1 MGGLAKRTWALLLA
15 ALLALLIFDGLLAAP
30 LVSGTD
36 SSLPLPSN
44 QTSWWEGLILF
55 LKDPVW
61 LGIII
66 TIVFGILSV
75 FAAWHY
81 YKKSKR
87 DIERSSEESLKFS
100 APSDFPGL
108 VAMDTRPPPKNPN
121 FTGRTTILEDIYQT
135 LNSSSK
141 VYVIS
146 GTGGMGKTQIA
157 AQYLYQHENEYK
169 YKWWLPVDPAVLS
182 SYYASLAFDLASE
195 PGFPKAFCRD
205 PTFTVTTIKNWLEED
220 HGWKWLLIL
229 DNAIEPDTIRCYLPR
244 EGPGH
249 AIVTTRNSSSVWDN
263 MAHHYQL
270 VKFELDDEAIEFL
283 IKRTTLAD
291 RAGARAL
298 AKELGC
304 LPLAL
309 EQAGAYIKET
319 GGYFSTYL
327 ELLKTDRVNV
337 LSKSWPTDYPEP
349 VSRTWNISFEKSKED
364 MPLSANLLS
373 LCSFLA
379 PEPERIPKAL
389 LSHGLKY
396 LDQPIPTSSQLEEAI
411 QALVRYSLVTVVPDS
426 IYVHNLMQDVI
437 RYQLPENDK
446 KRWAEAAANLVD
458 DAFPKDHL
466 DNPKSWPECAL
477 LLPHALSVAGH
488 AEELGV
494 ALENTGHLLNE
505 CGLYLQTRGELAE
518 AKSALKRA
526 IEIDEKV
533 YGSAHPTVATMVNN
547 LGSVLKDLGELQE
560 AKKCYERALEIDE
573 KVYGLDHPIVAT
585 MVNNLGGVL
594 QDMGELQEAKKY
606 LERALKI
613 DEKVYGPD
621 HSDVATPVN
630 NLGSVLQDLGE
641 LQEAKKCYERA
652 LKINEKAYG
661 PDHPDVARN
670 VNNLGLV
677 LKDLGNLQE
686 AKKCFE
692 RALQIAE
699 EVYGPDH
706 PKVAATINNLGLV
719 LKDLG
724 DLQEAKKCFERALQI
739 AEEVYGPDHPTV
751 ARDVNNLGSV
761 LQDMGDLQEAKKCYE
776 RALKIRRACLGKDHP
791 LTKRALEN
799 LKSLPPIK

>member
-1 MGGLAKRTWALLLA
+1 
-15 ALLALLIFDGLLAAP
+15 
-30 LVSGTD
+30 
-36 SSLPLPSN
+36 
-44 QTSWWEGLILF
+44 LF

-205 PTFTVTTIKNWLEED
+205 LSSTVTTIKNWLEQD

-244 EGPGH
+244 ESGGH

-283 IKRTTLAD
+283 IKRTKLAD
-291 RAGARAL
+291 REGAKAL

-319 GGYFSTYL
+319 GGNFSTYL
-327 ELLKTDRVNV
+327 EQLKNDRVNV

-349 VSRTWNISFEKSKED
+349 VSRTWNISFEKSTEET
-364 MPLSANLLS
+364 PLSANLLS

-396 LDQPIPTSSQLEEAI
+396 IDQPTPASSQLEEAI
-411 QALVRYSLVTVVPDS
+411 QALVRYSLVTVAPDS
-426 IYVHNLMQDVI
+426 LYVHNLMQDVI
-437 RYQLPENDK
+437 RYRLPENDK
-446 KRWAEAAANLVD
+446 KRWAESAVNLMK
-458 DAFPKDHL
+458 DAFPEDHL
-466 DNPKSWPECAL
+466 DNPESWPECAL
-477 LLPHALSVAGH
+477 LLPHALAAAGH
-488 AEELGV
+488 TEELGV
-494 ALENTGHLLNE
+494 APEKTGRLLNS
-505 CGLYLQTRGELAE
+505 CGLYLQTRGEFAE

-526 IEIDEKV
+526 IEIGK
-533 YGSAHPTVATMVNN
+533 
-547 LGSVLKDLGELQE
+547 
-560 AKKCYERALEIDE
+560 
-573 KVYGLDHPIVAT
+573 
-585 MVNNLGGVL
+585 
-594 QDMGELQEAKKY
+594 
-606 LERALKI
+606 
-613 DEKVYGPD
+613 
-621 HSDVATPVN
+621 
-630 NLGSVLQDLGE
+630 
-641 LQEAKKCYERA
+641 
-652 LKINEKAYG
+652 KAYG
-661 PDHPDVARN
+661 PDNPTVAIR
-670 VNNLGLV
+670 VNNLG
-677 LKDLGNLQE
+677 
-686 AKKCFE
+686 A
-692 RALQIAE
+692 
-699 EVYGPDH
+699 
-706 PKVAATINNLGLV
+706 V

-739 AEEVYGPDHPTV
+739 CRARLGEDHP
-751 ARDVNNLGSV
+751 
-761 LQDMGDLQEAKKCYE
+761 
-776 RALKIRRACLGKDHP
+776 H
-791 LTKRALEN
+791 TKLVLEN

>member
-1 MGGLAKRTWALLLA
+1 M
-15 ALLALLIFDGLLAAP
+15 
-30 LVSGTD
+30 
-36 SSLPLPSN
+36 
-44 QTSWWEGLILF
+44 F

-66 TIVFGILSV
+66 TIVFGILSI

-205 PTFTVTTIKNWLEED
+205 LPSTVTTIKNWLEQD
-220 HGWKWLLIL
+220 HGWKWLLVL
-229 DNAIEPDTIRCYLPR
+229 DNAMEPDTIRCYLPR
-244 EGPGH
+244 EGAGH

-263 MAHHYQL
+263 MAHHYQI
-270 VKFELDDEAIEFL
+270 VKFEPGEATDFL
-283 IKRTTLAD
+283 IRRIELAD
-291 RAGARAL
+291 RAGAKAL

-319 GGYFSTYL
+319 GGNFSTYL
-327 ELLKTDRVNV
+327 EQLKNNRVNV

-349 VSRTWNISFEKSKED
+349 VSRTWNISFEKSKKD

-389 LSHGLKY
+389 FSRGLKY
-396 LDQPIPTSSQLEEAI
+396 LDQPTPTSSQLEEAI

-477 LLPHALSVAGH
+477 LLPHALAAAGH

-494 ALENTGHLLNE
+494 APENTGRLLND

-518 AKSALKRA
+518 AKSALTRA
-526 IEIDEKV
+526 IEIGEKTL
-533 YGSAHPTVATMVNN
+533 GSDHPTVATYVNN
-547 LGSVLKDLGELQE
+547 LGSVLKDLGVAGRSQE
-560 AKKCYERALEIDE
+560 MLRESSTDRREGLRTGPSRDGQIRQQPRLGPERP
-573 KVYGLDHPIVAT
+573 GRP
-585 MVNNLGGVL
+585 
-594 QDMGELQEAKKY
+594 
-606 LERALKI
+606 
-613 DEKVYGPD
+613 P
-621 HSDVATPVN
+621 
-630 NLGSVLQDLGE
+630 GS
-641 LQEAKKCYERA
+641 
-652 LKINEKAYG
+652 
-661 PDHPDVARN
+661 
-670 VNNLGLV
+670 
-677 LKDLGNLQE
+677 
-686 AKKCFE
+686 
-692 RALQIAE
+692 
-699 EVYGPDH
+699 
-706 PKVAATINNLGLV
+706 
-719 LKDLG
+719 
-724 DLQEAKKCFERALQI
+724 
-739 AEEVYGPDHPTV
+739 
-751 ARDVNNLGSV
+751 
-761 LQDMGDLQEAKKCYE
+761 
-776 RALKIRRACLGKDHP
+776 
-791 LTKRALEN
+791 
-799 LKSLPPIK
+799 